1 MNMPNPE
8 TYKQNAL
15 AKGNFKYLFARTC
28 ESTEQLQIFIYR
40 VHV

>member
-1 MNMPNPE
+1 M
-8 TYKQNAL
+8 QNAL
-15 AKGNFKYLFARTC
+15 AEGNFKYLFARTC